1 MPAPLDQPTTPTLP
15 PLVLP
20 EKPAAEPAATYGER
34 MNNWWRECDVLIRA
48 RQAEQQALCHAFVAG
63 LATQAAPTLDAL
75 SAAWDGLDTTLNA
88 LAAALRENAAAP
100 TPSGLSESFM
110 LQLLTLILRQ
120 PPTQSPG
127 G

>member
-34 MNNWWRECDVLIRA
+34 VNTWWRECDVLIRA
-48 RQAEQQALCHAFVAG
+48 RQAEQQAACHAFVAA
-63 LATQAAPTLDAL
+63 LPAQFAPTLDAF
-75 SAAWDGLDTTLNA
+75 ADAWDRMDTA
-88 LAAALRENAAAP
+88 IVSLAEALRENAAAP

-120 PPTQSPG
+120 PPAQSPG

>member
-1 MPAPLDQPTTPTLP
+1 MPAPIDQPTTPTLP

-34 MNNWWRECDVLIRA
+34 VNTWWRECDVLIRA
-48 RQAEQQALCHAFVAG
+48 RQAEQQAECHAFVAG
-63 LATQAAPTLDAL
+63 LVTQFAPTLDAL
-75 SAAWDGLDTTLNA
+75 TGAWSGMDTA
-88 LAAALRENAAAP
+88 LESLASALRENAAAP
-100 TPSGLSESFM
+100 TPSGLTEGFM

-120 PPTQSPG
+120 PPAQSPG